1 MTLDNLL
8 MKLYFG
14 LLLVSL
20 AIPYIPHERSMSAT
34 LELAL
39 VTAFWAALS
48 LALSAHIIVRRLRY
62 VPVEAETFRKDEDG
76 GLFTYW
82 WRYEFEG
89 EVYKACDADLS
100 WRIRFWPSSMHCTVY
115 VDPTDPSRMLPPSW
129 RERLGFYLVLCVVC
143 VCGAITLA
151 GPELG
156 WFTREDLARNPLY
169 RIASSF
175 TRR

>member
-8 MKLYFG
+8 MKLYFV
-14 LLLVSL
+14 LLLMSL
-20 AIPYIPHERSMSAT
+20 AILCVPHERSTSAT
-34 LELAL
+34 LEGAL
-39 VTAFWAALS
+39 VAAFWAVLS
-48 LALSAHIIVRRLRY
+48 LVFIAHIVVRRLRY
-62 VPVEAETFRKDEDG
+62 VPVEAETFRASKDG

-100 WRIRFWPSSMHCTVY
+100 WRIRFWPSSVHCTVY
-115 VDPTDPSRMLPPSW
+115 VDPADPSRMLPPSW

>member
-48 LALSAHIIVRRLRY
+48 LALSAHIVVRRLRY
-62 VPVEAETFRKDEDG
+62 VPVEAETFRRDKDGE
-76 GLFTYW
+76 LFTYW

-89 EVYKACDADLS
+89 EVYKACDADAS
-100 WRIRFWPSSMHCTVY
+100 QRMRYTPSSVRCTVY
-115 VDPTDPSRMLPPSW
+115 VDPADPSRMLPPSW
-129 RERLGFYLVLCVVC
+129 RERLGLYLVLCAVC
-143 VCGAITLA
+143 VFGAITLG